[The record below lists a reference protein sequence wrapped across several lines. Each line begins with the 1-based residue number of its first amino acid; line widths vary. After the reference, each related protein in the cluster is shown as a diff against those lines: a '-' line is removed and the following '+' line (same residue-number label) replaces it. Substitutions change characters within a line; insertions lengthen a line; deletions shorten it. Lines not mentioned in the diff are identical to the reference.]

1 MSITKN
7 FNFFNVYNQTQI
19 YKIIPIPK
27 TTFIFFYASFYR
39 IFGLL
44 MHNHPFKGVIMTK
57 IGDRIAQLRKQNGWS
72 QTELAK
78 KIGASRE
85 AIGKYER
92 NEALPSVETAKK
104 IADAFSVTV
113 DYLVDETARPT
124 FDKLT
129 VRRLQDIEALA
140 PEDRGHL
147 MALMDAFLRD
157 AKTKKAY
164 AS

>member
-1 MSITKN
+1 
-7 FNFFNVYNQTQI
+7 
-19 YKIIPIPK
+19 
-27 TTFIFFYASFYR
+27 
-39 IFGLL
+39 
-44 MHNHPFKGVIMTK
+44 MTK
-57 IGDRIAQLRKQNGWS
+57 ISDRIAQLRKQNGWS
-72 QTELAK
+72 QAELAK

-104 IADAFSVTV
+104 IADAFSVSV

-157 AKTKKAY
+157 AKTKIAY